1 LGLRQWHSHRFI
13 HGFFETFKYLGIP
26 VVVHCELFNNSSSDN
41 GTLWESLDVL
51 HGAWSRTVGGG
62 GLDKHAFSRTVRSL
76 FPSTRQRHLTPS
88 ELILT
93 GLGLTPES
101 YRLL

>member
-1 LGLRQWHSHRFI
+1 VL
-13 HGFFETFKYLGIP
+13 
-26 VVVHCELFNNSSSDN
+26 VHCELFNNSSSDN

>member
-1 LGLRQWHSHRFI
+1 MREPRRVARRMVA
-13 HGFFETFKYLGIP
+13 HG
-26 VVVHCELFNNSSSDN
+26 
-41 GTLWESLDVL
+41 
-51 HGAWSRTVGGG
+51 RRR

-76 FPSTRQRHLTPS
+76 FPSTRQHHLTPS